1 MFMHLFR
8 LIWNRKLSNLLII
21 AELTLAFL
29 VLFFITASAAHLWK
43 LYNRPLGFEWQDR
56 YSIMVNPG
64 SSEAANDMTLVD
76 SVIDAINQRQD
87 VEWMHIVSMPPFRSW
102 HWRSNVGY
110 EGKEVSSMFNR
121 MSDGAPDV
129 LGIELKTGR
138 WFNEGDAAQI
148 YQPVLLNQKLVDD
161 LFPEGV
167 DPIGIDINPPP
178 DEDRP
183 EEDRPEY
190 RVIGTFEDFR
200 QTGEFSENIYYTI
213 GRFNHD
219 KESEFP
225 NSFVLKPVDGISAE
239 LEESLLQ
246 DIKAMARDWDVE
258 ITPLTTLRDRQMR
271 RFLTPLI
278 VGGIIAGFL
287 LLMVAFGLFGVLWQN
302 VTRRTHELGL
312 RRALGASAGSIF
324 SQITIEMMLIAALSI
339 SVGIL
344 IAVQFPLLGTFS
356 SLNWP
361 ATISGIIA
369 SSLLLLILV
378 TVCTLYPGWMASSKL
393 PAEALRYE

>member
-29 VLFFITASAAHLWK
+29 VLFFITASASHLWK

-64 SSEAANDMTLVD
+64 SSEAANDMGLVD
-76 SVIDAINQRQD
+76 NVMNAIEQRAD
-87 VEWMHIVSMPPFRSW
+87 VDWIHIVSMPPFRGWNWTSDF
-102 HWRSNVGY
+102 RY
-110 EGKEVSSMFNR
+110 EGKSVDSMVNS
-121 MSDGAPDV
+121 MSDGAPEA

-138 WFNEGDAAQI
+138 WFNEGDAAQV
-148 YQPVLLNQKLVDD
+148 YHPVLINQKLVDE
-161 LFPEGV
+161 LFPDGV
-167 DPIGIDINPPP
+167 DPIGANINPPR
-178 DEDRP
+178 EERP
-183 EEDRPEY
+183 EDDPTEY

-200 QTGEFSENIYYTI
+200 QTGEFSENVYYTI
-213 GRFNHD
+213 GRFDTN
-219 KESEFP
+219 KEDRFP
-225 NSFVLKPVDGISAE
+225 NSFVIKPADGISAE

-258 ITPLTTLRDRQMR
+258 ITPLSTLRDRRMTQL
-271 RFLTPLI
+271 LTPLM
-278 VGGIIAGFL
+278 VGSIIAGFL

-312 RRALGASAGSIF
+312 RRALGASAGNIF
-324 SQITIEMMLIAALSI
+324 GQITIEMMLIAALAI

-356 SLNWP
+356 TLNWS
-361 ATISGIIA
+361 ATVSGIIA
-369 SSLLLLILV
+369 STVLLLILV
-378 TVCTLYPGWMASSKL
+378 TICTLYPGWMASSKL